1 MAQAAVLTTHP
12 VTAHAHGPQ
21 ERRCRSCYSTAL
33 HVDAPAGDRVCTN
46 CGVVDEQHLL
56 DETPEWRDHDKVNPD
71 EAPGAATRCGL
82 IANNEDKWIGGLQ
95 PTTLS
100 SYIYGGPTPESSRLR
115 KTLIKMN
122 QRLDK
127 QVEKRH
133 KKAWDDAR
141 LGQRIRKRQRAQGVV
156 GEDDSSSGARP
167 EFEEMLIHE
176 EDNALAATAALYADK
191 WNLARCLVLFGQ
203 PDEQPLEQ
211 PENVEDLRRRLDS
224 TLVAASQQLYRAHSI
239 LIQTGRNLKLSDRV
253 LNEAASH
260 LSGYATKRDSLA
272 VRGVS
277 SQLKRNPHKK
287 VSEVCHKQ
295 AREALRDYNQVKQ
308 YSALAT
314 ALLFY
319 TARRLGHPRPL
330 ADVCRAIPTN
340 VVQTTPFLE
349 CEQQPLLKLKHC
361 SRAMAE
367 VKQIFP
373 DLTTH
378 VHGGG
383 PTTTQSARMD
393 AGAVQNFVAHATRS
407 LQLPPVAEASLQVLA
422 GLELPEKMATRTASL
437 AYFVGAVG
445 RTMQRL
451 AAQSTPRKRPRQSPF
466 TAAPGAKSVIPSFV
480 EPDTVGSLRMD
491 VDEDAEQLAYEMQRV
506 WSVWK
511 DQTPWWRPLAE
522 IAQATQVPPAKILSD
537 YRQHVFPQRQALL
550 QALSCAPL
558 EQTPLSSVLL
568 PHIALAA
575 PLLKDS

>member
-1 MAQAAVLTTHP
+1 
-12 VTAHAHGPQ
+12 
-21 ERRCRSCYSTAL
+21 
-33 HVDAPAGDRVCTN
+33 VDAPAGDRVCTN

-82 IANNEDKWIGGLQ
+82 VANNEDKWIGGLQ

-127 QVEKRH
+127 QVERRH
-133 KKAWDDAR
+133 KKAWQEAR
-141 LGQRIRKRQRAQGVV
+141 LGQRIRKRQRAQGVL
-156 GEDDSSSGARP
+156 GDDDDDSARP
-167 EFEEMLIHE
+167 EFEEMLDHE
-176 EDNALAATAALYADK
+176 EDDALAATAALYADK
-191 WNLARCLVLFGQ
+191 WNLARCLVLFGH

-211 PENVEDLRRRLDS
+211 PENVDDLRRRLDS
-224 TLVAASQQLYRAHSI
+224 TLVAASQQLYRAYSI

-253 LNEAASH
+253 LNEAANH

-277 SQLKRNPHKK
+277 SQLKRNPNKT

-308 YSALAT
+308 YSALST

-340 VVQTTPFLE
+340 AVQTTPFLE

-373 DLTTH
+373 DLATH
-378 VHGGG
+378 ARGG
-383 PTTTQSARMD
+383 PTTTSQGARMD
-393 AGAVQNFVAHATRS
+393 VEAVQNFVAHATRS

-422 GLELPEKMATRTASL
+422 GLEIQEKMATRTASL
-437 AYFVGAVG
+437 AYFLGAVG

-451 AAQSTPRKRPRQSPF
+451 AAQSTPRKRPRQSSF
-466 TAAPGAKSVIPSFV
+466 AASPGSKAVFATSIEPEVVASIEPAVEDSVEIEV
-480 EPDTVGSLRMD
+480 VGSLQRD
-491 VDEDAEQLAYEMQRV
+491 HDEDAEHQAYEMQRV

-522 IAQATQVPPAKILSD
+522 IAQATQVPPAKILKD
-537 YRQHVFPQRQALL
+537 YRQHVFPQRQTLL
-550 QALSCAPL
+550 KALSCAPL